1 MPAGSEPD
9 APRAPSAPLP
19 LRFPLGGCCVGVGA
33 LTERKSTFSLA
44 TVMTLILLYQ
54 NLILVRHGVLGPTSE
69 RWRRKCLFRR
79 RSTCARLYFDG
90 R

>member
-33 LTERKSTFSLA
+33 LTERKSTKSFSLA

-54 NLILVRHGVLGPTSE
+54 NLILVRPGVLGPTSE
-69 RWRRKCLFRR
+69 RWRRKCL
-79 RSTCARLYFDG
+79 
-90 R
+90 

>member
-54 NLILVRHGVLGPTSE
+54 NLILVRRFRADE
-69 RWRRKCLFRR
+69 REMETEVSLKE
-79 RSTCARLYFDG
+79 CAEI
-90 R
+90 